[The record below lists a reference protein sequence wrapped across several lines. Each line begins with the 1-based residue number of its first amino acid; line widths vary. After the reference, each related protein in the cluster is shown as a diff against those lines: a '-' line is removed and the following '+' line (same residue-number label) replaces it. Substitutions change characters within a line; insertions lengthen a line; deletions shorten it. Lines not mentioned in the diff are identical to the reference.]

1 MLDALIRRVL
11 RRELEIDL
19 GAAADLAGEL
29 AQERLR
35 EWVLRRMLGADD
47 KAPVRMARAMYAK
60 GSRTGS
66 VDDRRFAT
74 RDALYRLWRRVL
86 RGVPGVIVDAIRDSH
101 DDRVIA
107 AVEELD
113 WHPLDTEPDGE
124 RALEIER
131 LEIIIRRAAETT
143 VEIAW

>member
-11 RRELEIDL
+11 RRELEADL
-19 GAAADLAGEL
+19 GAAAHLAGEL

-35 EWVLRRMLGADD
+35 AWVLRRMTGDERAVRQMALAMHRKGA
-47 KAPVRMARAMYAK
+47 
-60 GSRTGS
+60 RTGS
-66 VDDRRFAT
+66 VDDRHFAT

-86 RGVPGVIVDAIRDSH
+86 RGVPGVIVDSIRDSH

-113 WHPLDTEPDGE
+113 WHELEPGAGVVAE
-124 RALEIER
+124 LEQLAAL
-131 LEIIIRRAAETT
+131 IRSTAQTT